1 MRKRLVTKSF
11 HKLNFE
17 TGSKNVEKY
26 YEKML
31 SLLEE
36 INLYVDEEA
45 TMNRSTKDLMR
56 RLQR

>member
-1 MRKRLVTKSF
+1 M
-11 HKLNFE
+11 
-17 TGSKNVEKY
+17 EKY